1 MSVKSG
7 LSYCLAYIATQHE
20 YIRWDSQQQTKT
32 NNIYR
37 YCHSLLTWN
46 RWTQNA
52 GSHGQAGASSE
63 HIKQH
68 QTTDLIA
75 RLGAKFALCSSRS
88 DSRMV
93 RPQAAGPRLLYLT
106 HPSPSHLY
114 PPLFFLHTPR
124 PQATRGSTRPHPP
137 IFPRL
142 PLNLNHPRR
151 LRSGAADQWV
161 IFQKFLDTT
170 RPAPVARWVGVRG
183 EG

>member
-124 PQATRGSTRPHPP
+124 PQATRGSTRPPP
-137 IFPRL
+137 SHLSTPSPQPQPPSAPPVRRGGPMGHL
-142 PLNLNHPRR
+142 PEVPGHHEAGP
-151 LRSGAADQWV
+151 G
-161 IFQKFLDTT
+161 
-170 RPAPVARWVGVRG
+170 RPVGRG